1 MVTAYLKR
9 LYATS
14 RVVPSEVVGLGIM
27 VIGFAALLWV
37 VDLGGDPL
45 RAQWGLVK
53 ARVLEGEVWRLATGH
68 VVNLSHVHTLMN
80 MLGVAF
86 VTATVWSV
94 LTARDFLRAVLV
106 SGATV
111 SIGWMILQPPEAT
124 YVGFSSILHGIFAY
138 GALMMLTRGAPGL
151 GALVL
156 AGLSVK
162 IGQELINGAVPGAV
176 ETIGGEVSL
185 ISHALGTMGGALA
198 ARGGE
203 WRVRLI
209 IVVLMGADAV
219 YLAEPGLALRLGL
232 DRLGG

>member
-1 MVTAYLKR
+1 MALTYLKR

-14 RVVPSEVVGLGIM
+14 RVVPAEVAWLALTV
-27 VIGFAALLWV
+27 VGFAALLWV

-45 RAQWGLVK
+45 RADWALVN

-68 VVNLSHVHTLMN
+68 LVNLSHVHSLMN

-94 LTARDFLRAVLV
+94 MTARDFLRAVLI

-111 SIGWMILQPPEAT
+111 SIGWMILQPPEAS
-124 YVGFSSILHGIFAY
+124 YVGFSSILHGVFAY
-138 GALMMLTRGAPGL
+138 GALMMLTRGAPWL

-156 AGLSVK
+156 AGLTVK
-162 IGQELINGAVPGAV
+162 IGQEVINGAVPGA
-176 ETIGGEVSL
+176 EAHIGGKVSL

-203 WRVRLI
+203 PRVRI
-209 IVVLMGADAV
+209 VIVVLMVAASL
-219 YLAEPGLALRLGL
+219 YLAEPGLAQRLGL
-232 DRLGG
+232 AGG

>member
-14 RVVPSEVVGLGIM
+14 RVVPSEVFGLGVT

-68 VVNLSHVHTLMN
+68 LVNLSHVHTLMN

-94 LTARDFLRAVLV
+94 LTARDFLRAVLI

-111 SIGWMILQPPEAT
+111 SIGWMILQPPEAM

-219 YLAEPGLALRLGL
+219 YLAEPGLALRLG
-232 DRLGG
+232 G